1 MSDVAVAEVTVS
13 DRATARSV
21 RLPVL
26 KNRQEVSDLAV
37 AEVTVSDTTF
47 LSDIQMNDEVK
58 SSRESSLICH

>member
-1 MSDVAVAEVTVS
+1 MFETVTLTT
-13 DRATARSV
+13 ATARSV

>member
-37 AEVTVSDTTF
+37 AVAEVTISDTATARSVR
-47 LSDIQMNDEVK
+47 LPVLKNRQK
-58 SSRESSLICH
+58 